1 MIVAAAVSDLEANN
15 AEIIGEIPQENDLDD
30 KTDNVSE
37 NTIED
42 KGEKTEETVDNSEQ
56 GESST
61 SDVKESGNKNDG
73 GTEESVKPE
82 DGVD

>member
-61 SDVKESGNKNDG
+61 SDVKESVNKNDG